1 MWKVTI
7 FEYNS
12 YFMSFTFLFKNKA
25 LKFITDLE
33 KKWKLDGYKY
43 VRADLKCERVFIL
56 KYPFNPLERN

>member
-7 FEYNS
+7 WEYNT

-33 KKWKLDGYKY
+33 KRWKLDEYDEY
-43 VRADLKCERVFIL
+43 VRAELKCEKIFIL
-56 KYPFNPLERN
+56 KYPYNPLER